1 MDKHKAADIL
11 SEIGL
16 YLELKGESPFKI
28 RAYENAARIIR
39 NLDEDLDT
47 LVMENRL
54 GSIKGIGKALEQK
67 LTELVTTGN
76 LKYYQDL
83 KAEFPSSLLELLKI
97 PGLGAKKVSV
107 LYNTLG
113 ISTVGELEYACNENR
128 LVNLPG
134 FGQKTQDN
142 ILKGISYIRT
152 SAGRY
157 LLHEAG
163 TMAWSVLQELKNCPH
178 IMDISIAGSLRR
190 SKEIIKDI
198 DILASSQEENIEKIM
213 DCFVSLTGISEVVGR
228 GHTKTSVRLR
238 GGIAVDLRLVL
249 PEQYPY
255 ALHHFTG
262 SREHNTKMRHIAK
275 SLGLKMNEYGLFREE
290 DGAMLLCADEEDI
303 FKALGMTYI
312 PPELREDMGEIE
324 AAQQGKIPV
333 LVSSKDLQGIF
344 HFHSVYSDG
353 SNTVL
358 ELAEAVR
365 KQGYRYMG
373 IADHS
378 KSAYY
383 ANGLSEEDI
392 KRQHAEIDALNSKWD
407 DFHIF
412 KGIESDI
419 LPDGSLDY
427 PEDVLSTFDF
437 VIASVHSQFRM
448 DRDSMTKR
456 ILNAMDNP
464 YTTILGHPT
473 GRLLLS
479 REGYDV
485 DLEQILSKA
494 AQKGIVLEINANPHR
509 LDLDWRW
516 VKKAKEMGIRLMIN
530 PDAHSIS
537 EISNTGFGTAM
548 ARKGWCEREDILNC
562 LDTDSMKRFL
572 SGQKR

>member
-142 ILKGISYIRT
+142 LLKGISYIRT

-228 GHTKTSVRLR
+228 GHTKTSIRLR